1 METFVKKITSRKF
14 LLTLVGLISCL
25 ALAAGAEAEE
35 VEGAVS
41 IAAAAVKQ
49 VAAVLGA
56 LGCIAAYNEAESKID
71 AAAASAAV
79 TQVAVPVIQRQIVEG
94 IAVEDLTDD
103 QLRSLL
109 QQCGFTYTETMTREE
124 MLAALDE
131 ATETDTGTTA

>member
-1 METFVKKITSRKF
+1 METFIRKITSRKF
-14 LLTLVGLISCL
+14 LLTLVGVVSCL
-25 ALAAGAEAEE
+25 ALAAGADAGE
-35 VEGAVS
+35 VEDAVS
-41 IAAAAVKQ
+41 VATAGFKQ

-56 LGCIAAYNEAESKID
+56 LGCIVAYNDAEAKVD

-79 TQVAVPVIQRQIVEG
+79 HQVALPVIQRQIVEG

-131 ATETDTGTTA
+131 ATDTEPGTSA